1 MENLPNCPKCNS
13 EYTYEDGTL
22 LVCPECSHEW
32 ALGLGAEE
40 DSNII
45 KDVNGNVLNDGDSE
59 TPNVEIKY
67 KDKKGKSHI
76 EKADLDHVYEH
87 ILGDGNKKPYIVKDG
102 KKIHVYRPPYMI
114 YGDDDVEG
122 KAVSKDEVTK

>member
-1 MENLPNCPKCNS
+1 MEKRSINMKKVFMIISILTITVTLSACGGSGKQKEPSKES
-13 EYTYEDGTL
+13 QKSDKYDYVYYE
-22 LVCPECSHEW
+22 
-32 ALGLGAEE
+32 
-40 DSNII
+40 I
-45 KDVNGNVLNDGDSE
+45 LNDGDSE

-102 KKIHVYRPPYMI
+102 
-114 YGDDDVEG
+114 
-122 KAVSKDEVTK
+122 

>member
-1 MENLPNCPKCNS
+1 MKKVFIIISILTITVTLSACGGSGKQKEPSKES
-13 EYTYEDGTL
+13 QKSDKYDYVYYE
-22 LVCPECSHEW
+22 
-32 ALGLGAEE
+32 
-40 DSNII
+40 I
-45 KDVNGNVLNDGDSE
+45 LNDGDSE

>member
-1 MENLPNCPKCNS
+1 MHVEVLENKKEPSKES
-13 EYTYEDGTL
+13 QKSDKYDYVYYE
-22 LVCPECSHEW
+22 
-32 ALGLGAEE
+32 
-40 DSNII
+40 I
-45 KDVNGNVLNDGDSE
+45 LNDGDSE

>member
-1 MENLPNCPKCNS
+1 MKKVFMIISIL
-13 EYTYEDGTL
+13 TITVTL
-22 LVCPECSHEW
+22 SACGGSGKQKEPSKESQ
-32 ALGLGAEE
+32 
-40 DSNII
+40 
-45 KDVNGNVLNDGDSE
+45 KSE
-59 TPNVEIKY
+59 TPNVEIIY

>member
-1 MENLPNCPKCNS
+1 MKKVFMIISILTITVTLSACGGSGKQKEPSKES
-13 EYTYEDGTL
+13 QKSDKYDYVYYE
-22 LVCPECSHEW
+22 
-32 ALGLGAEE
+32 
-40 DSNII
+40 I
-45 KDVNGNVLNDGDSE
+45 LNDGDSE

-114 YGDDDVEG
+114 CLLYTSPSPRD
-122 KAVSKDEVTK
+122 